1 MPIGVSYK
9 KTSVIRVQVM
19 SNHLADLRAIRLMSK
34 TRRDRLSGKH
44 KVASSSDGIIDIA
57 AAVHVGLIPDNGLPG
72 LLYRSKEKRVVK
84 LLRNNFIGRVT
95 PKANTI
101 GSEQANSEHATSA
114 ARFELSRALSKDIGP
129 LYLNQ
134 VRGNVKSV
142 RDLVRAFKPKAVVN
156 WLIAEIENP
165 QSELNTILKR
175 KYPHLAEL
183 KRSRRWWSDKLM
195 KAAE

>member
-1 MPIGVSYK
+1 MTHK
-9 KTSVIRVQVM
+9 KTSVIRVQVTI
-19 SNHLADLRAIRLMSK
+19 NNLANLRTIRLMSK
-34 TRRDRLSGKH
+34 TRRDRLSGRH
-44 KVASSSDGIIDIA
+44 KVTSSSDGIIDIA

-72 LLYRSKEKRVVK
+72 LLYRAKKKRVVK

-95 PKANTI
+95 PKVNTI
-101 GSEQANSEHATSA
+101 GSKQENSEHATSA

-183 KRSRRWWSDKLM
+183 KRRRRWWSDELM
-195 KAAE
+195 KSAE